1 MKFNP
6 KSIILER
13 FVAKLGLGIAIAIVG
28 VSATAGLNVASKSTS
43 TVRVNKPNRSAV
55 TVVESVLAGTT
66 TPVMNVFSGPVGV
79 TGQGMAMIPS
89 QNTGSGSASS
99 LGLPSVPVLPLVDA
113 AATKDQILASAKS
126 NLLPRASDVGTSLTG
141 LMSSQGYK
149 AANFIFE
156 QSIKPVGSPSY
167 VKVIWQVTVLENG
180 RIIYAD
186 PRVTDPD
193 PYYVYA
199 VYTSKQ
205 VAAGLPSSLAYA
217 DGGKFKWQ
225 LIKKDGTPLTAM
237 TSLDV
242 GGAFDVITVADGTSY
257 DPDWGV
263 KCLANLAS
271 GACPTISGFTDVK
284 TLISS
289 NSATGSVIDY
299 MRKLEPV
306 YTDKGDG
313 TQQAVMSISFDSRKL
328 THNNSCTNGTFRT
341 QGRYG
346 LTLNST
352 YDRFSYDGLSAPVL
366 MGRSNSTS
374 FSPTQTFDNSRV
386 TSLSAAGLGNSAIN
400 PFSQSNDM
408 VDASTISGVQYIA
421 PISEDGNSGRV
432 KETITYNGTTRE
444 CSASDPYIPNLYGQE
459 IVNGPWNY
467 CDGDSGCYSG
477 DGPHWEWV
485 SKSTVQ
491 VCGGHMWWGTDY
503 SFGIDRATGQGWTV
517 HWYYGTQWL
526 HEKVTVKKENLPCP

>member
-1 MKFNP
+1 MKFNSEHSFVKHLVP
-6 KSIILER
+6 KLVVGIT
-13 FVAKLGLGIAIAIVG
+13 GLMLSFTIMAVTTVG
-28 VSATAGLNVASKSTS
+28 PKSTS
-43 TVRVNKPNRSAV
+43 ALRINKSSRSAV
-55 TVVESVLAGTT
+55 TVIESVLAGTT

-79 TGQGMAMIPS
+79 TGQGMSMMPS
-89 QNTGSGSASS
+89 QNTSSGAASS
-99 LGLPSVPVLPLVDA
+99 LGLPSVPVLPLVDG
-113 AATKDQILASAKS
+113 AATKDQILASAKL
-126 NLLPRASDVGTSLTG
+126 NILTRASDVGVSLKA
-141 LMSSQGYK
+141 LMNAQGYK

-156 QSIKPVGSPSY
+156 QSIKPAGSPSY
-167 VKVIWQVTVLENG
+167 VKVVWQVTVLEGG

-205 VAAGLPSSLAYA
+205 VAAGLPSSLAYT

-225 LIKKDGTPLTAM
+225 LVKKDGTPLTAM
-237 TSLDV
+237 STLDV
-242 GGAFDVITVADGTSY
+242 GGAFDVPTVADGTSY

-263 KCLANLAS
+263 KCLANVAS
-271 GACPTISGFTDVK
+271 GSCPNVAGFSDVK

-289 NSATGSVIDY
+289 TSATGSVIDY

-313 TQQAVMSISFDSRKL
+313 TQQAVMSISFDSRNL

-352 YDRFSYDGLSAPVL
+352 YDRFSYDGLTTPVL

-374 FSPTQTFDNSRV
+374 FSPTQTFDNSQA
-386 TSLSAAGLGNSAIN
+386 TSLSATGLGNSAIN
-400 PFSQSNDM
+400 PFSPSSGL

-421 PISEDGNSGRV
+421 PVSQDGNSGQT
-432 KETITYNGTTRE
+432 KTYVYGNIWGFSVGNHYGNYE
-444 CSASDPYIPNLYGQE
+444 CYTGNPS
-459 IVNGPWNY
+459 VNVYVCNAM
-467 CDGDSGCYSG
+467 DSEGSCVSG
-477 DGPHWEWV
+477 GYR
-485 SKSTVQ
+485 SVQ
-491 VCGGHMWWGTDY
+491 ICGSHFAWGY
-503 SFGIDRATGQGWTV
+503 VVGIDREKNLGIQMRE
-517 HWYYGTQWL
+517 YYGGYYFDSFIPVIQ
-526 HEKVTVKKENLPCP
+526 EQVPCS

>member
-1 MKFNP
+1 MFGAACANAYAGSSLIK
-6 KSIILER
+6 
-13 FVAKLGLGIAIAIVG
+13 AKNQTRL
-28 VSATAGLNVASKSTS
+28 SKSS
-43 TVRVNKPNRSAV
+43 RLAITVI
-55 TVVESVLAGTT
+55 ESVLAGSN
-66 TPVMNVFSGPVGV
+66 TPVINQFSGPVGV
-79 TGQGMAMIPS
+79 TGQGMSMMPS
-89 QNTGSGSASS
+89 QNTTSGGASS
-99 LGLPSVPVLPLVDA
+99 LGLPSVPVLPLVDGA
-113 AATKDQILASAKS
+113 VTKDQILASAKL
-126 NLLPRASDVGTSLTG
+126 NILPRATDVGTSLKA
-141 LMSSQGYK
+141 LMIAQGFK

-156 QSIKPVGSPSY
+156 QSIKPAGSLSY
-167 VKVIWQVTVLENG
+167 VKVVWQVTVLEGG

-205 VAAGLPSSLAYA
+205 VAAGLPSSLAYT

-225 LIKKDGTPLTAM
+225 LVKKDGTPLTAM
-237 TSLDV
+237 STLDV
-242 GGAFDVITVADGTSY
+242 GGAFDLPTVADGTSY

-263 KCLANLAS
+263 KCLANVAS
-271 GACPTISGFTDVK
+271 GSCPTVAGFSDVK

-313 TQQAVMSISFDSRKL
+313 TQQAVMSISFDSRNL

-374 FSPTQTFDNSRV
+374 FSPTQTFDNSQA
-386 TSLSAAGLGNSAIN
+386 TSLSVSGLGNSAIN
-400 PFSQSNDM
+400 PFSPSSGM
-408 VDASTISGVQYIA
+408 VDASTIAGVQYIA
-421 PISEDGNSGRV
+421 PVSETGDTGKSLYTVTVNTYHTNGR
-432 KETITYNGTTRE
+432 TFMFTCDIQTSQIMFGTYHLCG
-444 CSASDPYIPNLYGQE
+444 SHW
-459 IVNGPWNY
+459 WNY
-467 CDGDSGCYSG
+467 WSGPGDFYAVVDSVT
-477 DGPHWEWV
+477 E
-485 SKSTVQ
+485 
-491 VCGGHMWWGTDY
+491 
-503 SFGIDRATGQGWTV
+503 QGYTAYD
-517 HWYYGTQWL
+517 YYGSRNIVTAVPTQ
-526 HEKVTVKKENLPCP
+526 KTPVPCP

>member
-126 NLLPRASDVGTSLTG
+126 NLLPRASDVGTSLKG

-217 DGGKFKWQ
+217 DGGKLKWQ
-225 LIKKDGTPLTAM
+225 LVKKDGTPLTAM
-237 TSLDV
+237 ATVDV
-242 GGAFDVITVADGTSY
+242 AGAFDVPTVADDASF

-271 GACPTISGFTDVK
+271 GACPTISGFADIK
-284 TLISS
+284 ALISN
-289 NSATGSVIDY
+289 NSASGSVIDY
-299 MRKLEPV
+299 VRKLEPV
-306 YTDKGDG
+306 FASKADG
-313 TQQAVMSISFDSRKL
+313 TQQAVMSISFDSRNL

-341 QGRYG
+341 KGRYG
-346 LTLNST
+346 LTLDST
-352 YDRFSYDGLSAPVL
+352 YDRFNYDGLTSPVL
-366 MGRSNSTS
+366 SGRSSTTS
-374 FSPTQTFDNSRV
+374 FSPTQTFDNSQA
-386 TSLSAAGLGNSAIN
+386 TSLNVSGLGNYAIN
-400 PFSQSNDM
+400 PFSPSIGL
-408 VDASTISGVQYIA
+408 VDATTITGVQYIA
-421 PISEDGNSGRV
+421 PVSQDGSSGQTKTFVYGNTWGFSVGNHYGNYECYTSNPV
-432 KETITYNGTTRE
+432 KSVYV
-444 CSASDPYIPNLYGQE
+444 CSAWDSEGN
-459 IVNGPWNY
+459 
-467 CDGDSGCYSG
+467 CADGRYRS
-477 DGPHWEWV
+477 
-485 SKSTVQ
+485 VQ
-491 VCGGHMWWGTDY
+491 ICGTHFSWGY
-503 SFGIDRATGQGWTV
+503 VVGIDRSANVGIQMRE
-517 HWYYGTQWL
+517 YYGGYYFDSFIPVTQQ
-526 HEKVTVKKENLPCP
+526 EVPCP